1 MGNFPFFPADRF
13 QHQAGPPRPFPAPS
27 GANEEKAERF
37 DGSP

>member
-13 QHQAGPPRPFPAPS
+13 QHAAPS
-27 GANEEKAERF
+27 GANEEKAEGF